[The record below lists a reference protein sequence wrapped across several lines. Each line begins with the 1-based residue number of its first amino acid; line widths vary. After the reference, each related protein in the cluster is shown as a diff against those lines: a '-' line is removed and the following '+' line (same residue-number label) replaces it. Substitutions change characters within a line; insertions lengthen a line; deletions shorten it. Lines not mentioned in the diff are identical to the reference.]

1 MHAVAGSDGAA
12 QDKGLGGGRSRRR
25 HAALRPGD
33 VVLAEPPEAGVALLV
48 ACDRLGWHVAREG
61 RGFRVTSRRQ
71 NLRAVGLEGWTM
83 TASAADDIEGGPDED
98 AADLADLPVRL
109 VFDVGR
115 LEMPLGELEAV
126 GPGYVFELGHGPSH
140 PVDILANGRKVGTEE
155 MVRVG
160 EVIGVRVLQIGRR
173 V

>member
-1 MHAVAGSDGAA
+1 
-12 QDKGLGGGRSRRR
+12 
-25 HAALRPGD
+25 
-33 VVLAEPPEAGVALLV
+33 
-48 ACDRLGWHVAREG
+48 
-61 RGFRVTSRRQ
+61 
-71 NLRAVGLEGWTM
+71 M

-140 PVDILANGRKVGTEE
+140 SVDILANGRKVGTEE